1 MAGELQTIKPARFGR
16 YILLDRIGVGGMA
29 EVFRAVMPGPEGFK
43 RTFVVKRI
51 VTQLCQSPTF
61 VEMFVREARI
71 GALLNHPN
79 IAQVFDFGSVDGEY
93 FLAMEYIRGADILA
107 MMRRLRET
115 KQRLPIPVAVFVA
128 HQVASGLAYAHGLR
142 GADGEPMNLI
152 HRDVTPSNI
161 MCLRTGGV
169 KLLDFGIAKTVDA
182 SGIES
187 TEKGEFRGK
196 LAYMAPERVR
206 DQPFDARSDIYSLG
220 VVLWELLTGRRLFR
234 GGTDVETFKNVLEM
248 EVRAPSTL
256 RPEVPAS
263 LDAVVARALARDPDE
278 RFATAQAM
286 LDALEPILPET
297 KYQSRMISDL
307 LGTLYGKG
315 VHSSQIA
322 LACVTPELL
331 ASVSEG
337 SSASRPGRTGSAES
351 PALTTAANSSLAF
364 APTAAPEARPRRVKL
379 GWSAAVAG
387 AALAATVA
395 LVATRGGDGASRAA
409 TMTVVPA
416 TSVPAVIGASRTAAP
431 HTIVPAAP
439 AEAAHGPS
447 AAAPEAE
454 ALPVEA
460 TVETP
465 PTPPTT
471 RPEPV
476 RRAARATK
484 LRAVT
489 AAPHPAASP
498 TRKSDDVIASGGSI
512 DPFAEAAQRSR
523 PATRTRP

>member
-1 MAGELQTIKPARFGR
+1 VAGELQTIKPARFGR
-16 YILLDRIGVGGMA
+16 YILLDRIGMGGMA
-29 EVFRAVMPGPEGFK
+29 EVFRAVMPGAEGFK

-51 VTQLCQSPTF
+51 VSQLCQSQTF

-115 KQRLPIPVAVFVA
+115 KQRLPVPIAVFVA
-128 HQVASGLAYAHGLR
+128 HQVASGLAYAHGLC
-142 GADGEPMNLI
+142 GANGETLNLI

-234 GGTDVETFKNVLEM
+234 GATDVETFKNVLEM
-248 EVRAPSTL
+248 EVRAPSAL

-278 RFATAQAM
+278 RFGTAQAM
-286 LDALEPILPET
+286 LDALEPILAET
-297 KYQSRMISDL
+297 KYQSRMVSEL
-307 LGTLYGKG
+307 LDELYGKG
-315 VHSSQIA
+315 VHSSQLA

-337 SSASRPGRTGSAES
+337 SSNSSPARTGSAES
-351 PALTTAANSSLAF
+351 PAPAAAANSSLGF
-364 APTAAPEARPRRVKL
+364 APTAAPEARSRRAPL
-379 GWSAAVAG
+379 GWSAAVVG
-387 AALAATVA
+387 AALAATIA
-395 LVATRGGDGASRAA
+395 LIATRGGDGASRAA
-409 TMTVVPA
+409 TVTVVPA
-416 TSVPAVIGASRTAAP
+416 TTAPTVIGGARKTAPDVVAP
-431 HTIVPAAP
+431 FAAGD
-439 AEAAHGPS
+439 AAGAS
-447 AAAPEAE
+447 AAATAE
-454 ALPVEA
+454 AGAGPVEA
-460 TVETP
+460 KAEAP
-465 PTPPTT
+465 PAT
-471 RPEPV
+471 RPEPT
-476 RRAARATK
+476 RRAAKARPGTG
-484 LRAVT
+484 
-489 AAPHPAASP
+489 AASSGTSRP
-498 TRKSDDVIASGGSI
+498 PPAGDNVIASGGSI
-512 DPFAEAAQRSR
+512 DPFAEAAQRNR
-523 PATRTRP
+523 PAPRARR